1 MSARRTLILI
11 VALAI
16 GTVAAVSSV
25 LYLNSV
31 QSRANGNARLVRVYK
46 VGSTI
51 QKGTTGDSAI
61 SHGWIV
67 ASSIPDKFFP
77 QTAVTQL
84 SEIKG
89 KVAPLDL
96 AAGQILVEN
105 QFVEPSVAHTSFSTV
120 SVPTGQVAITISVDP
135 VHGVANLIVPGDKVD
150 LMGMFKPTN
159 AGPNSGPN
167 ANANAN
173 DPNSTYAHF
182 FYQNVNVIAI
192 GAQAAPTAGNTAP
205 VTNPGGGLYTLAVP
219 PEAAERIALAAQQNS
234 IYLALV
240 PPDNAPGTIN
250 PVNAGQVD
258 NQGNNAQLTPYPPKG

>member
-46 VGSTI
+46 VASTI
-51 QKGTTGDSAI
+51 SKGTTGDAAI
-61 SHGWIV
+61 GHNLIV

-77 QTAVTQL
+77 QTAVTDL

-105 QFVEPSVAHTSFSTV
+105 QFVEPSVAHTSFSTTN
-120 SVPTGQVAITISVDP
+120 VPTGQVAITISVDQ
-135 VHGVANLIVPGDKVD
+135 VHGVAGLVVPGDKVD
-150 LMGMFKPTN
+150 LMGFFTP
-159 AGPNSGPN
+159 ANS
-167 ANANAN
+167 N
-173 DPNSTYAHF
+173 DPNGAYAHF

-192 GAQAAPTAGNTAP
+192 GATAAPTAGNTAP
-205 VTNPGGGLYTLAVP
+205 VANPGGGLYTFAVP
-219 PEAAERIALAAQQNS
+219 AEAAERIVLASQKNS

-240 PPDNAPGTIN
+240 PPDNAPSTIT
-250 PVNAGQVD
+250 PVNAGQID
-258 NQGNNAQLTPYPPKG
+258 TTPLQPGTGNAQLTPYSPKG

>member
-46 VGSTI
+46 VSSTI
-51 QKGTTGDSAI
+51 PKGTTGDYAI
-61 SHGWIV
+61 GHNLIV
-67 ASSIPDKFFP
+67 TSSIPDKFFP
-77 QTAVTQL
+77 QTAVTDL

-105 QFVEPSVAHTSFSTV
+105 QFVEPSVAHTSFSTTN
-120 SVPTGQVAITISVDP
+120 VPAGQVAITISVDG
-135 VHGVANLIVPGDKVD
+135 VHGVAGLVVPGDKVD
-150 LMGMFKPTN
+150 LMGFFTPTN
-159 AGPNSGPN
+159 SQ
-167 ANANAN
+167 
-173 DPNSTYAHF
+173 DPNGVSAHF

-192 GAQAAPTAGNTAP
+192 GATAAPTAGNTAP
-205 VTNPGGGLYTLAVP
+205 VTNPGSGLFTFAVP
-219 PEAAERIALAAQQNS
+219 PEAAERIVLASQKNS
-234 IYLALV
+234 IYMALV

-250 PVNAGQVD
+250 PVNAGQID
-258 NQGNNAQLTPYPPKG
+258 TPTQGNAQLTPYSPQG

>member
-46 VGSTI
+46 VASGI
-51 QKGTTGDSAI
+51 PKGTTGDFAI
-61 SHGWIV
+61 GHNLVV
-67 ASSIPDKFFP
+67 ASSIPQKFYP
-77 QTAVTQL
+77 QTAVTDL
-84 SEIKG
+84 TEIKG

-96 AAGQILVEN
+96 AAGQILVDN
-105 QFVEPSVAHTSFSTV
+105 QFVEPSVAHTSFSTTN
-120 SVPTGQVAITISVDP
+120 VPNGQVAITISIDQVR
-135 VHGVANLIVPGDKVD
+135 GVAGLIVPGDKVD
-150 LMGMFKPTN
+150 LMGLFSP
-159 AGPNSGPN
+159 ANST
-167 ANANAN
+167 
-173 DPNSTYAHF
+173 DPNQQYAHF

-192 GAQAAPTAGNTAP
+192 GSVAAPTAGNTAP
-205 VTNPGGGLYTLAVP
+205 AVNPGGGLFTFAVP
-219 PEAAERIALAAQQNS
+219 ADAAERIVLASQKNS

-250 PVNAGQVD
+250 PVTAGSIDQPS
-258 NQGNNAQLTPYPPKG
+258 GLTPYPPGSGS

>member
-51 QKGTTGDSAI
+51 SKGTTGDYAI
-61 SHGWIV
+61 GHSLIV
-67 ASSIPDKFFP
+67 ASSIPDKFYP
-77 QTAVTQL
+77 PTAVTDL

-105 QFVEPSVAHTSFSTV
+105 QFVEPSVAHTSFSTTN
-120 SVPTGQVAITISVDP
+120 VPTGQVAITISVDQ
-135 VHGVANLIVPGDKVD
+135 VHGVAGLVVPGDKVD
-150 LMGMFKPTN
+150 MMGFFTP
-159 AGPNSGPN
+159 
-167 ANANAN
+167 
-173 DPNSTYAHF
+173 PNSTDPTGQFAHF

-192 GAQAAPTAGNTAP
+192 GSVAAPTAGNTAP
-205 VTNPGGGLYTLAVP
+205 VTNPGGGLFTFAVP
-219 PEAAERIALAAQQNS
+219 AEAAERIVLASQKNS

-250 PVNAGQVD
+250 PVNAGQID
-258 NQGNNAQLTPYPPKG
+258 TPSQGNAQLTPYAPQG